1 MIRCASRRLA
11 KIVQMQNSHEMQSQ
25 NNVVSQV
32 QSINVSLIS
41 KKKTNKE
48 NHDPNQKNLQ
58 KLTRISQ
65 AIVDSPVK
73 SDQSKI
79 RKVVGSNQIFA
90 QLFTEKSQN
99 HLDEKFEID
108 VDREFTDH
116 IEKLKVLHAK
126 YHGLKIDR

>member
-11 KIVQMQNSHEMQSQ
+11 KIVHSHEAQSQ

-58 KLTRISQ
+58 KLTRIMPE
-65 AIVDSPVK
+65 AADSPVK

-79 RKVVGSNQIFA
+79 RKIVGSNQIFA
-90 QLFTEKSQN
+90 QLFTEKTEQSQN

-116 IEKLKVLHAK
+116 IEKLKALHAE